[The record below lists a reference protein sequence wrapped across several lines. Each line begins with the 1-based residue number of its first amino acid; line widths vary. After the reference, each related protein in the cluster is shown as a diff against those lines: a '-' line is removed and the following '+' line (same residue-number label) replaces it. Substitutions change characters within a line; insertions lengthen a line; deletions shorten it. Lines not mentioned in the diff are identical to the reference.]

1 MNSRFQSRRRLAA
14 LAGLWLASGAVG
26 AAEKFRTLDEILT
39 AAPASDWRPLDVNNT
54 LYMELSTGRVVIEL
68 APAYAPQHVAN
79 IKTLVREGYFDGL
92 AILRAQDNYVVQWGD
107 PDGKREI
114 KFAQR
119 NLPAEFTREW
129 NKTFPFTK
137 LDSVDGYAP
146 EVGFAYEFPAGRDRK
161 KKRTW
166 LAHCYGMVG
175 AGRGNEADSGD
186 GTQLYAVIGHAP
198 RQLDRNITLVGRV
211 IEGMELLSVLPR
223 SGGKL
228 GFYQTEEQRTLI
240 KSVRI
245 AADVPAEQR
254 SKLKILRTDTASFAE
269 IVDIRR
275 TRHEE
280 WFKYPVGYVG
290 LCNVPIIVEDIK

>member
-1 MNSRFQSRRRLAA
+1 M
-14 LAGLWLASGAVG
+14 AGLWLASGAAG
-26 AAEKFRTLDEILT
+26 AAEKIRTLDEILA
-39 AAPASDWRPLDVNNT
+39 AAPATDWRPLDADNT
-54 LYMELSTGRVVIEL
+54 LYMELPDGRVVIEL
-68 APAYAPQHVAN
+68 APAYAPRHVAN
-79 IKTLVREGYFDGL
+79 IKALVREGYFDGL
-92 AILRAQDNYVVQWGD
+92 AMLRAQDNYVVQWGD

-114 KFAQR
+114 KTAQR

-129 NKTFPFTK
+129 SKTFPFTK

-198 RQLDRNITLVGRV
+198 RNLDQNITLVGRV

-228 GFYQTEEQRTLI
+228 GFYRTAEQRTLI

-245 AADVPAEQR
+245 AAEAPVDQR
-254 SKLKILRTDTASFAE
+254 SSLKILRTDTASFAE

-280 WFKYPVGYVG
+280 WFKYPVGYIG
-290 LCNVPIIVEDIK
+290 LCNVPIIVEENK